1 MKEKVKSFEGKCYFF
16 LKKVPK
22 GKVTTYKELA
32 KALNSKAYRAVG
44 NAMNKNP
51 YAPKVPCHRV
61 VRNNGEI
68 GGFASGTKNKIK
80 MLKGEGVEVNKG
92 KINLKKYLY
101 KF

>member
-1 MKEKVKSFEGKCYFF
+1 MKKAFNERCYKI

-22 GKVTTYKELA
+22 GKVTTYKEIA
-32 KALNSKAYRAVG
+32 RALKNKAYRAVG

-61 VRNNGEI
+61 VNSDGRV
-68 GGFASGTKNKIK
+68 GGFAQGTKKKIL
-80 MLKGEGVEVNKG
+80 MLRKEGVEVING

>member
-1 MKEKVKSFEGKCYFF
+1 MKTNKRGFEEECYFF

-32 KALNSKAYRAVG
+32 RAVKSKGYRAVG

-61 VRNNGEI
+61 IRNDGKV
-68 GGFASGTKNKIK
+68 GGFASGTKNKIRI
-80 MLKGEGVEVNKG
+80 LKSEGVEIKNK
-92 KINLKKYLY
+92 KIDLKKYLY